1 MDILSEFH
9 NIVNSPHQFAM
20 DWKKKTGGKV
30 MGYICTNLPEE
41 LMYAAGTLPVR
52 LLGTNEPEDV
62 TKPYIFAASFC
73 PFCRDCFA
81 QALQGK
87 YDYIDGVSFALV
99 CTHARQ
105 IFEGWKKHMPIQYS
119 YQMHL
124 PNLQNNYSKAYIT
137 GEMEDFKHSLEEW
150 TGKQITTQK
159 IDNAIE
165 LYNTNR
171 RLMASVYELMKV
183 EVPPVTEAE
192 VAEIALAGMLIDKE
206 THNNLLKQ
214 VLKELPKR
222 KNVGNTREPRLMLLG
237 SVNNNIDFIK
247 FIDSLGG
254 RVVIDDYCTGSR
266 YYQAEVILEE
276 NRMAALAGRTIRKPP
291 CPMKDLPERWRMPH
305 ILKLAEDYRVK
316 GVIYTIQRLCDSHG
330 LDYIAIESALKEKGI
345 PMLKLEMDLGIPFG
359 QFRTRIEAFL
369 EMIEASSEM

>member
-1 MDILSEFH
+1 MDILSEFN

-105 IFEGWKKHMPIQYS
+105 IFEGWKKHMPIEYS
-119 YQMHL
+119 YQLHL
-124 PNLQNNYSKAYIT
+124 PNLQNSHSKVYIA
-137 GEMEDFKHSLEEW
+137 GEIEDFKHSLEGW
-150 TGKQITTQK
+150 TGKTITTHK
-159 IDNAIE
+159 IDSAIE

-171 RLMASVYELMKV
+171 RLMASVYDLMKV
-183 EVPPVTEAE
+183 DNPPIKEAE

-206 THNNLLKQ
+206 THNSLLKE
-214 VLKELPKR
+214 VLKEVPKHES
-222 KNVGNTREPRLMLLG
+222 VGNEQAPRLMLLG
-237 SVNNNIDFIK
+237 SVNNNIEFIK

-266 YYQAEVILEE
+266 YYQAEVIPEE

-291 CPMKDLPERWRMPH
+291 CPMKDLPERWRIPH

-330 LDYIAIESALKEKGI
+330 LDYITIESALKEKGI

-369 EMIEASSEM
+369 EMIETSS